1 MMRKNSGPKNVK
13 LNLYIAYIYL
23 FFNEMHEQE
32 NAFSLEAAAKERLL
46 FAIKNDIHKG
56 YKSPTVKLA

>member
-1 MMRKNSGPKNVK
+1 
-13 LNLYIAYIYL
+13 
-23 FFNEMHEQE
+23 MHEQE
-32 NAFSLEAAAKERLL
+32 NAFSLEAAAAKERLL

>member
-1 MMRKNSGPKNVK
+1 
-13 LNLYIAYIYL
+13 
-23 FFNEMHEQE
+23 MHEQE
-32 NAFSLEAAAKERLL
+32 NAFSLEAAKERLL

>member
-1 MMRKNSGPKNVK
+1 
-13 LNLYIAYIYL
+13 
-23 FFNEMHEQE
+23 MHEQE
-32 NAFSLEAAAKERLL
+32 NAFSLEAAAAAKERLL

>member
-1 MMRKNSGPKNVK
+1 
-13 LNLYIAYIYL
+13 
-23 FFNEMHEQE
+23 MHEQE
-32 NAFSLEAAAKERLL
+32 NAFSLEAAAAAAKERLL